1 MRPRRAYPLL
11 AVACLAAAA
20 PPVAAQQ
27 AEEGAA
33 LRVYLDCQTSGCDE
47 DFFRTELDW
56 VDWVRDRQVA
66 DVHILLTAEPAG
78 GGGRRFTLDFLGRGA
93 EEGREES
100 LAYTSGG
107 DATDDELRRGILQR
121 IRLGLVPFVA
131 DRSIADRLGITLTGE
146 GRGPARSAV
155 ADDPWN
161 HWVFTVSMNGFLNGE
176 SQQSF
181 TNLFG
186 SLSANRVNDAWKLNL
201 RTNYSRNSQ
210 HFEFEDTT
218 VDAVR
223 KDWGANG
230 LVVKS
235 LGPHWSLGVDAR
247 VGSSTFQNQDL
258 FVSLMPGVE
267 FNVFPYDES
276 TRRELTL
283 QYLVGPRY
291 FDWER
296 ETVFGRTSETRLQE
310 SLTLRLDLNQ
320 PWGQASPFVNASH
333 YLHDLELYQIE
344 LGGNAEARLF
354 QGFSLRV
361 SGSYAWVRDQLHIS
375 AAGLSEEEILLRQR
389 QLGTSFR
396 YFTSF
401 GVTYRFGSI
410 FSDVVNPRFGG
421 SRGSVFFF

>member
-1 MRPRRAYPLL
+1 MRPRRAFSPI
-11 AVACLAAAA
+11 AVACLLLAA
-20 PPVAAQQ
+20 PVGAQQ
-27 AEEGAA
+27 AEGDGT
-33 LRVYLDCQTSGCDE
+33 LRVYLDCQTSGCDQE
-47 DFFRTELDW
+47 FFRTELVW

-66 DVHILLTAEPAG
+66 DVHILVTAQPAG

-93 EEGREES
+93 EAGREES

-107 DATDDELRRGILQR
+107 DTTDDELRRGLLQR
-121 IRLGLVPFVA
+121 FRLGLVPFVA
-131 DRSIADRLGITLTGE
+131 DRRIADRLGITLADP
-146 GRGPARSAV
+146 PAGQDRPDDP

-161 HWVFTVSMNGFLNGE
+161 HWVFTASMNGFLNGE
-176 SQQSF
+176 SQQRF

-186 SLSANRVNDAWKLNL
+186 SLSANRVTEAWKLNL

-218 VDAVR
+218 VDALR
-223 KDWGANG
+223 KDWGASG

-235 LGPHWSLGVDAR
+235 LGPHWSVGVDAR

-267 FNVFPYDES
+267 YNIFPYDES

-283 QYLVGPRY
+283 QYLVGPRF
-291 FDWER
+291 FDWDL
-296 ETVFGRTSETRLQE
+296 ETVFGHTEETRLQE

-320 PWGQASPFVNASH
+320 PWGRASPFVNASH
-333 YLHDLELYQIE
+333 YFHDLDLYQIE
-344 LGGNAEARLF
+344 LGGNVEARLF
-354 QGFSLRV
+354 QGFSFRV

-375 AAGLSEEEILLRQR
+375 AAGLTDEEILLRQR

-421 SRGSVFFF
+421 SGGSVFFF